1 MVMKHLR
8 LYTNRSSEPLLCIIQ
23 SMKYNPVDLSKIHTY
38 SLHNREHKSIGSC
51 KNLPDRGSS
60 CSDFIDSLPDF
71 LGAQSFKR
79 LVDEIVLAYQT
90 NSPVVAAM
98 GGHVIKVGCG
108 PVIIDLIK
116 RGVIKAIA
124 CNGSFAIHDVEIAL
138 FGKTSEDVTKA
149 VLDGSFGM
157 VQETFDFFNKAIAHS
172 QLSNG
177 LGHSIG
183 DVLIE
188 TDKNCVSVIKTA
200 REYDIPCCIHVALGT
215 DTIHMADLNI
225 SQLANASMY
234 DFRLLC
240 DVVSK
245 LGVWLNIGS
254 AVIMPEVFLKAVT
267 VARNLGAELDN
278 LFTANFD
285 MIQHYRPHQNVVTRP
300 VKPGYGVQIIGH
312 HEIMLPLLRQAI
324 IEKISERSSKCTTF
338 DPRLRRAHIGDLLHF
353 EC

>member
-1 MVMKHLR
+1 MEYK
-8 LYTNRSSEPLLCIIQ
+8 
-23 SMKYNPVDLSKIHTY
+23 PVNLTGIRTY
-38 SLHNREHKSIGSC
+38 SLRDREHKVQVSDH
-51 KNLPDRGSS
+51 KLPDRGSS

-79 LVDEIVLAYQT
+79 LVNEIILAYQAD
-90 NSPVVAAM
+90 SPVVAAM

-124 CNGSFAIHDVEIAL
+124 CNGSFAIHDVEMAL
-138 FGKTSEDVTKA
+138 FGKTSEDVTKS

-157 VQETFDFFNKAIAHS
+157 VHETIAFFNKAIAHS
-172 QLSNG
+172 QHNNG

-188 TDKNCVSVIKTA
+188 TDKSCVSVIKTA

-215 DTIHMADLNI
+215 DTIHMADLDI

-240 DVVSK
+240 DVVSR

-300 VKPGYGVQIIGH
+300 VKPGRGVQIIGH

-324 IEKISERSSKCTTF
+324 IEKIPKCSYRCNHTTT
-338 DPRLRRAHIGDLLHF
+338 DPRLRRPKIGDLPSF